1 MKTKERIENRR
12 FSISGHASLTA
23 ATLALGVLSLPFMLS
38 GCTHDAQSAMVKNL
52 KQPHKGEVDM
62 DDSVPSTGYLTMQP
76 DQMREIHLTTEV
88 VQQRKMVKEVCL
100 TGQVEPDANITTPVI
115 SLVPGRVEK
124 CFVQL
129 GDVVKEG
136 QKLAFI
142 RSDDIAQIEAELL
155 KNVLDFEAD
164 IEQARFQLALCEK
177 IYGRH
182 KQLFN
187 EGISAR
193 ADLDSAESDYQKAQV
208 ALETLKDKREALI
221 TTARERLRLYGVD
234 KDELDRVLAKKK
246 IDDDFFL
253 LSPREGI
260 ITERNADV
268 GQLID
273 NSHNIFTVTDLRQ
286 VWLTAQAFEKDIHL
300 IKRGQRVSVTVNS
313 YPDKVFPGKVDY
325 TGVMLD
331 TDSRTMPVRATV
343 QNPQII
349 LKPEMFANMRVEIG
363 ETQALSI
370 PFESVRKTG
379 EATVAYV
386 VLENNRFEERKI
398 EVGRKLGSSVEILK
412 GLHPGEK
419 VVAHGSLQLQGQM
432 LKQLSE

>member
-1 MKTKERIENRR
+1 MNSLRHLKMAMATQVAA
-12 FSISGHASLTA
+12 ASL
-23 ATLALGVLSLPFMLS
+23 LALLTAGCSDHAESAIVQKLKLPA
-38 GCTHDAQSAMVKNL
+38 GGDAQMDSAAK
-52 KQPHKGEVDM
+52 
-62 DDSVPSTGYLTMQP
+62 STGVVTMNAAQL
-76 DQMREIHLTTEV
+76 REIQPTFASVEQH
-88 VQQRKMVKEVCL
+88 RMIKEICL
-100 TGQVEPDANITTPVI
+100 TGQVEPNSNITTPVI
-115 SLVPGRVEK
+115 SLVPGRIEK
-124 CFVQL
+124 CLVQL
-129 GDVVKEG
+129 GDCVKEG
-136 QKLAFI
+136 QRLAFV

-182 KQLFN
+182 KQLFS

-193 ADLDSAESDYQKAQV
+193 ADLDTAESDYQKAQV
-208 ALETLKDKREALI
+208 ALETLKDKRTALI
-221 TTARERLRLYGVD
+221 TSARERLRLYGVD
-234 KDELDRVLAKKK
+234 KDELDRVLAKRR
-246 IDDDFFL
+246 IDDDFYML
-253 LSPREGI
+253 APRDGI

-273 NSHNIFTVTDLRQ
+273 NMHTVFVVTDLSQ
-286 VWLTAQAFEKDIHL
+286 VWLTAQAFEKDIHF
-300 IKRGQRVSVTVNS
+300 IKKGQNVSVTVNS

-325 TGVMLD
+325 TGASLD

-349 LKPEMFANMRVEIG
+349 LKPEMFANMRVDIG
-363 ETQALSI
+363 ETEALSI

-386 VLENNRFEERKI
+386 VLGNSRFEERKI
-398 EVGRKLGSSVEILK
+398 EVGRRLGNRVEILN
-412 GLHPGEK
+412 GLRPGEQ
-419 VVAHGSLQLQGQM
+419 VVAHGSLQVQGQM

>member
-1 MKTKERIENRR
+1 MKTPAHSKSAR
-12 FSISGHASLTA
+12 FSLAKPVTA
-23 ATLALGVLSLPFMLS
+23 LSPAAALSALALIALLS
-38 GCTHDAQSAMVKNL
+38 GCTHDAQSAMVQSL
-52 KQPHKGEVDM
+52 KTPPKGEIDM
-62 DDSVPSTGYLTMQP
+62 DDSVPSTGYVTIRP

-88 VQQRKMVKEVCL
+88 VQQHKMVKEVCL
-100 TGQVEPDANITTPVI
+100 TGQVEPDSNITTPVI
-115 SLVPGRVEK
+115 SLVPGRIEK

-155 KNVLDFEAD
+155 KSVLDFEAD
-164 IEQARFQLALCEK
+164 IDQARFQLALCEK

-182 KQLFN
+182 KQLFS

-193 ADLDSAESDYQKAQV
+193 ADLDSAENEYQKAQV

-221 TTARERLRLYGVD
+221 TTARERLRLYGVE

-246 IDDDFFL
+246 IDDDFYML
-253 LSPREGI
+253 APRDGI

-273 NSHNIFTVTDLRQ
+273 NMHNIFVVTDLKQ
-286 VWLTAQAFEKDIHL
+286 VWLTAQAFEKDIHF
-300 IKRGQRVSVTVNS
+300 IKKGQRVSVTVNS
-313 YPDKVFPGKVDY
+313 YPDKVFTGKVDY

-363 ETQALSI
+363 ETEALSI

-386 VLENNRFEERKI
+386 VLGNNRFEERKI
-398 EVGRKLGSSVEILK
+398 EVGRKLGSS
-412 GLHPGEK
+412 
-419 VVAHGSLQLQGQM
+419 
-432 LKQLSE
+432 

>member
-1 MKTKERIENRR
+1 MSKSRKIEKKR
-12 FSISGHASLTA
+12 FSNQVPKVSPLM
-23 ATLALGVLSLPFMLS
+23 ALGMLVLPFLVT
-38 GCTHDAQSAMVKNL
+38 GCDHGAQSAMVSNL
-52 KQPHKGEVDM
+52 KQPHKGDVDM
-62 DDSVPSTGYLTMQP
+62 DESVPSTGYVTIRP
-76 DQMREIHLTTEV
+76 DQMNEIHLTTEV
-88 VQQRKMVKEVCL
+88 VQQHKMIKEVCL

-115 SLVPGRVEK
+115 SLVPGRIEK

-164 IEQARFQLALCEK
+164 IDQARFQLALTEK

-182 KQLFN
+182 KQLFS

-193 ADLDSAESDYQKAQV
+193 ADLDSAENEYQKAQV

-221 TTARERLRLYGVD
+221 TTARERLRLYGVE

-246 IDDDFFL
+246 IDDDFYM
-253 LSPREGI
+253 LSPRDGI

-273 NSHNIFTVTDLRQ
+273 NAHNIFVVTDLKQ
-286 VWLTAQAFEKDIHL
+286 VWLTAQAFEKDIHY
-300 IKRGQRVSVTVNS
+300 IKKGQRVAVTVNS

-386 VLENNRFEERKI
+386 VLGNNRFEERKI
-398 EVGRKLGSSVEILK
+398 EVGRRLGGSVEILK
-412 GLHPGEK
+412 GLRPGET

>member
-1 MKTKERIENRR
+1 MR
-12 FSISGHASLTA
+12 FSKQA
-23 ATLALGVLSLPFMLS
+23 AIMSPALALSALALPFMLS
-38 GCTHDAQSAMVKNL
+38 GCTHDAHSAIVQQL
-52 KQPHKGEVDM
+52 KLPHKGDVDM
-62 DDSVPSTGYLTMQP
+62 DDAVPSTGFITISP
-76 DQMREIHLTTEV
+76 AQMDEIRPTTAL
-88 VQQRKMVKEVCL
+88 VQQQRIVKEVCL

-115 SLVPGRVEK
+115 SLVPGRIEK
-124 CFVQL
+124 SFVQL
-129 GDVVKEG
+129 GDIVKEG

-142 RSDDIAQIEAELL
+142 RSDDIAQIEADLL
-155 KNVLDFEAD
+155 KQVLDFQAD
-164 IEQARFQLALCEK
+164 IDQARVQLALCEK

-182 KQLFN
+182 KQLYS

-193 ADLDSAESDYQKAQV
+193 ADLDSAESDFQKAQV

-221 TTARERLRLYGVD
+221 TSIRERLRLYGVE

-246 IDDDFFL
+246 IDDDFYM
-253 LSPREGI
+253 LSPRDGI

-273 NSHNIFTVTDLRQ
+273 NSHNVFVVTDLKQ

-300 IKRGQRVSVTVNS
+300 IKKGQKVVVTVNS

-349 LKPEMFANMRVEIG
+349 LKPEMFANMRVVIG
-363 ETQALSI
+363 ETRALSI

-379 EATVAYV
+379 EATVVYV
-386 VLENNRFEERKI
+386 VQGKNRFEERKI
-398 EVGRKLGSSVEILK
+398 EVGRRLGNSVEILK
-412 GLHPGEK
+412 GLRPGET
-419 VVAHGSLQLQGQM
+419 VVARGSLQLQGQM

>member
-1 MKTKERIENRR
+1 MRKAEKIDKR
-12 FSISGHASLTA
+12 FSNQA
-23 ATLALGVLSLPFMLS
+23 AIVSPVLALSVIALPFMLS
-38 GCTHDAQSAMVKNL
+38 GCTHDAHSAIVQQL
-52 KQPHKGEVDM
+52 KVPHKDVEDM
-62 DDSVPSTGYLTMQP
+62 DEKVPSTGVVTIQQ
-76 DQMREIHLTTEV
+76 DQMNEIHLTTAIVE
-88 VQQRKMVKEVCL
+88 QRKMTKEVSL

-115 SLVPGRVEK
+115 SLVPGRIEK

-164 IEQARFQLALCEK
+164 IDQARFQLALCEK

-182 KQLFN
+182 KQLFS

-193 ADLDSAESDYQKAQV
+193 ADLDAAESDYQKAQV

-221 TTARERLRLYGVD
+221 TTARERLRLYGVE

-246 IDDDFFL
+246 IDDDFYL
-253 LSPREGI
+253 LSPRNGI

-273 NSHNIFTVTDLRQ
+273 NSHNIFTVTDLKQ
-286 VWLTAQAFEKDIHL
+286 VWLTAQAFEKDIHF
-300 IKRGQRVSVTVNS
+300 IKNGQRVIVTVNS
-313 YPDKVFPGKVDY
+313 YPDKEFPGKVDY

-386 VLENNRFEERKI
+386 VQGNNRFEERKI
-398 EVGRKLGSSVEILK
+398 EVGRRLGASVEILK
-412 GLHPGEK
+412 GLRPGET